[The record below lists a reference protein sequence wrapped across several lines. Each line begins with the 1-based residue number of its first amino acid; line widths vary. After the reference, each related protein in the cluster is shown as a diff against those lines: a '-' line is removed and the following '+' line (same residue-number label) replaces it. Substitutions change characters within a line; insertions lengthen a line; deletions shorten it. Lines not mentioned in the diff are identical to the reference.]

1 MHKAYGKKAAT
12 SWYNEIKDWNFS
24 TSSAKTGATGAT
36 GHFTQNVW
44 CYTKTV
50 GVGASTFVANG
61 WNNLMIVADFQPG
74 GNFNNAYSTYVKAN
88 STACVF

>member
-1 MHKAYGKKAAT
+1 M
-12 SWYNEIKDWNFS
+12 
-24 TSSAKTGATGAT
+24 T

-50 GVGASTFVANG
+50 GVGAYNFVANG
-61 WNNLMIVADFQPG
+61 WNNIMIVADFQPG

-88 STACVF
+88 STQCQNF